1 MLGVVVSQYSVY
13 LVDLDPTKG
22 SEMRKT
28 RPCVVLSPDEM
39 NPYIDTV
46 QVAPLTSNTRAY
58 PWRCPVH
65 FKNKSGV
72 VALDHMRSID
82 KSRIIKKSG
91 KLKSS
96 EMVSIKSIIREMLVD

>member
-1 MLGVVVSQYSVY
+1 MVISQYSVY

-39 NPYIDTV
+39 NQYINTV
-46 QVAPLTSNTRAY
+46 QVAPLTSSTTTY
-58 PWRCPVH
+58 PWRCPVQ

-72 VALDHMRSID
+72 VALDHIRSID
-82 KSRIIKKSG
+82 KSRMIKKSG
-91 KLKSS
+91 KLNPS
-96 EMVSIKSIIREMLVD
+96 EIVSIKSIIREMLVD